1 MKTDTLHTLLF
12 DARTASDAYPGINRY
27 IRSLLAAMLPELC
40 PDERLH
46 VILPPNNE
54 ISGLRDDPRVTAYPT
69 DSPANTLKS
78 HLQALRLERAVRA
91 QIVHAPYILTPVRV
105 PGKMV
110 LTVHDVIPLSHPQYS
125 TPLTRLFW
133 RFTGRRV
140 LWHSRKIIG
149 VSEDAL
155 KACERHF
162 GSHASRRSVV
172 IHHGISDAFRPQPEE
187 AIAQLRADYG
197 LPDRFLLY
205 VGSDQPHKNVSTL
218 LHALALMDPTASA
231 PLAIAGF
238 DPEDSPLR
246 REAEQLRLYGRVL
259 WLGKV
264 PDSRLPALYSAA
276 HAFLF
281 PSLAEGFGFPVLEAM
296 ACGAPVICSAL
307 GVLKEITAGAAK
319 LVHPTDRQ
327 EWKRALHAA
336 LVSLDWHDVYRA
348 KGLARAQHFSW
359 PAAARATLDVYRS
372 LYPRQNTRG
381 PPGPQKMDLSHL
393 GVAAQAL

>member
-1 MKTDTLHTLLF
+1 MDETHTILF
-12 DARTASDAYPGINRY
+12 DARTATHAYPGINRY
-27 IRSLLAAMLPELC
+27 IRSLLAAIMPELR

-46 VILPPNNE
+46 VILPPDTE
-54 ISGLRDDPRVTAYPT
+54 MPCLLDPRVTTHPT
-69 DSPANTLKS
+69 DAPANTLKS
-78 HLQALRLERAVRA
+78 HLQAYRLERAVQA
-91 QIVHAPYILTPVRV
+91 HVVHTPYILTPIRV

-133 RFTGRRV
+133 RFTGRRA

-172 IHHGISDAFRPQPEE
+172 IHHGIDAAFHPQPPE
-187 AIAQLRADYG
+187 AVAQVRASYD

-218 LHALALMDPTASA
+218 LNALALMDPTATV
-231 PLAIAGF
+231 PLVVAGF
-238 DPEDSPLR
+238 DGETSPSR
-246 REAEQLRLYGRVL
+246 READQLKLGSRVL
-259 WLGKV
+259 WIGKV
-264 PDSRLPALYSAA
+264 PDEHLPALYSAA

-281 PSLAEGFGFPVLEAM
+281 PSLVEGFGFPVLEAM

-307 GVLKEITAGAAK
+307 SVLKEITGGAAK

-327 EWKRALHAA
+327 EWKRAIHAA

-348 KGLARAQHFSW
+348 KGLARATHFSW
-359 PAAARATLDVYRS
+359 HTAACATLDVYRQLYLKQHARSTEAPPTSYDLPPASPTKS
-372 LYPRQNTRG
+372 LT
-381 PPGPQKMDLSHL
+381 
-393 GVAAQAL
+393 V